1 MPRKHLV
8 ASQTNSKQQQ
18 NAKIWQKLAREI
30 KAAVKV
36 GGPNPEANPRLKAAI
51 EKALSKNL
59 SRESIEKNING
70 SQKDESE
77 LVNLE
82 YECYGPNGIQIIV
95 DALTDNPNRV
105 ASNLRGYLSKFDAKI
120 AKANSVKSFFN
131 KYGVITVVK
140 DDKVNMDSIMETTME
155 YQIVDIVE
163 YEDAFQVLTEPDDFY
178 KVKDALKSVGFNVF
192 EADIKMISQNM
203 ITSLPDNIKEKYD
216 RFIASCEDD
225 DDIQSVVSNYD
236 PE

>member
-1 MPRKHLV
+1 
-8 ASQTNSKQQQ
+8 
-18 NAKIWQKLAREI
+18 
-30 KAAVKV
+30 
-36 GGPNPEANPRLKAAI
+36 
-51 EKALSKNL
+51 
-59 SRESIEKNING
+59 
-70 SQKDESE
+70 
-77 LVNLE
+77 
-82 YECYGPNGIQIIV
+82 
-95 DALTDNPNRV
+95 
-105 ASNLRGYLSKFDAKI
+105 
-120 AKANSVKSFFN
+120 
-131 KYGVITVVK
+131 
-140 DDKVNMDSIMETTME
+140 METTME

>member
-18 NAKIWQKLAREI
+18 NAKLWQKLAREI

-59 SRESIEKNING
+59 SRDSIDRNING
-70 SQKDESE
+70 SQKDQSE

-105 ASNLRGYLSKFDAKI
+105 ASNLRGYLSKFDAEI
-120 AKANSVKSFFN
+120 AKPNSVKNFFD

-140 DDKVNMDSIMETTME
+140 NDKTSVDALMETTME
-155 YQIVDIVE
+155 YKVVDIVE
-163 YEDAFQVLTEPDDFY
+163 YEDAFQVLTDPEDFY
-178 KVKDALKSVGFNVF
+178 KVKDVIKSSGFEVF
-192 EADIKMISQNM
+192 EADIKMVSQSK
-203 ITSLPDNIKEKYD
+203 IDSLPEKVKEKYD
-216 RFIASCEDD
+216 RFIAACEDD
-225 DDIQSVVSNYD
+225 DDIQSVVTNY
-236 PE
+236 EEN

>member
-77 LVNLE
+77 LITLE

-95 DALTDNPNRV
+95 NALTDNPNRV

-120 AKANSVKSFFN
+120 VKANSVKSFFN
-131 KYGVITVVK
+131 KYGVITIVK
-140 DDKVNMDSIMETTME
+140 DNKANMDSIMESTMQ
-155 YQIVDIVE
+155 YQVVDIIE
-163 YEDAFQVLTEPDDFY
+163 YEDAFQVLTESDDFY
-178 KVKDALKSVGFNVF
+178 KVKDALKSAGFNIF
-192 EADIKMISQNM
+192 EADIKMISQNI
-203 ITSLPDNIKEKYD
+203 ITSLPNNVKEKYD